1 MTRDELK
8 DLACLGFSRRPGDAV
23 VLPHRGLP
31 EAGGRED
38 APRAAR
44 RSSRN
49 RGGVALRP
57 GDGVIH
63 SWLNRLL
70 LPDTVGTGGDSH
82 TRFPI
87 GISFPAGSGLVAFA
101 AATGVM
107 PLDMPE
113 SVLVRFKGEMQPGVT
128 LRDLVNA
135 IPLLRDQAGPAD
147 GREGGQ
153 EEHLLRPHP
162 RDRGP
167 AGPEGGAGVRA
178 VRRVGRALGRRL
190 HGEAEQ
196 GADHRVHDSPTSSLM
211 KYMIAQGY
219 ADKRTLERRI
229 KAHGSLA
236 GQPAAAASATRT
248 PSTPP

>member
-8 DLACLGFSRRPGDAV
+8 DLACLGFSADLVMQSFCHTAAYPKPVDV
-23 VLPHRGLP
+23 KTHHELP
-31 EAGGRED
+31 AFI
-38 APRAAR
+38 
-44 RSSRN
+44 ST
-49 RGGVALRP
+49 RGGISLRP

-113 SVLVRFKGEMQPGVT
+113 SVLVRFKGKMQPGVT

-135 IPLLRDQAGPAD
+135 IPLYAIKAGPAD
-147 GREGGQ
+147 GGQAGQ

-167 AGPEGGAGVRA
+167 ARPEGGTGLRA
-178 VRRVGRALGRRL
+178 QRRLGRAL
-190 HGEAEQ
+190 A
-196 GADHRVHDSPTSSLM
+196 P
-211 KYMIAQGY
+211 
-219 ADKRTLERRI
+219 
-229 KAHGSLA
+229 
-236 GQPAAAASATRT
+236 PAARCT
-248 PSTPP
+248 